1 MATATSVQNL
11 TATMPSPTVKKV
23 KPLTLEQFWD
33 KYSDREDGF
42 KYELNNGF
50 VEKTPRKMKIKE
62 LYIANNIRR
71 AFSQTSAYQAGDG
84 LFDEVEI
91 ETLPEQ
97 GRRPDMAYLTK
108 SQLDKGDNRSL
119 PTFVVEVISDTDG
132 INRVNNKLEEYFQ
145 AGMLV
150 VWHILPQQQLIYV
163 YTSSIDVKICR
174 GDMMCSAAPAVVDF
188 QMSAYD
194 IFKK

>member
-1 MATATSVQNL
+1 MATATSVQHL

-23 KPLTLEQFWD
+23 KLLTLEQFWD

-42 KYELNNGF
+42 KYELNKGI
-50 VEKTPRKMKIKE
+50 VEKTPRKMKIEE
-62 LYIANNIRR
+62 LYIADNIKR
-71 AFSQTSAYQAGDG
+71 AFTRTEAYQQGDG
-84 LFDEVEI
+84 IFEEVDI
-91 ETLPEQ
+91 QTLNEQ
-97 GRRPDMAYLTK
+97 GRRPDMAYLTRE
-108 SQLDKGDNRSL
+108 QFRKGDNRGL

-145 AGMLV
+145 AGILV

-174 GDMMCSAAPAVVDF
+174 GNRMCSAAPAVADF

>member
-97 GRRPDMAYLTK
+97 GRRPDMAYVTK

-194 IFKK
+194 IFRK

>member
-97 GRRPDMAYLTK
+97 GRRPDMAYVTK

-145 AGMLV
+145 AGVLV
-150 VWHILPQQQLIYV
+150 VWHIFPQQQLIYV

-174 GDMMCSAAPAVVDF
+174 GDMLCSAAPAVVDF

-194 IFKK
+194 IFRK